1 MDIHLSQNDGVPVY
15 LQIVN
20 QVKYLI
26 SAKRL
31 VTHQELPAIRVLA
44 EDLLI
49 NPNTVAR
56 AYRELET
63 AGWVYKK
70 RGAGTFVSDAISP
83 LSEKEKRKLID
94 GKIIGLLTEAT
105 QMDISLEQI
114 IERIEYLVIKQGS
127 SPKN

>member
-15 LQIVN
+15 LQIIN

-31 VTHQELPAIRVLA
+31 ATHQEIPPIRVLA
-44 EDLLI
+44 EELLI

-83 LSEKEKRKLID
+83 FSEKEKRKLID
-94 GKIIGLLTEAT
+94 GKIMSLLTEAA

-114 IERIEYLVIKQGS
+114 IERIEYLATKQGS
-127 SPKN
+127 GQKK